1 MTNMFSNASSDLAG
15 SEKEKD
21 VLGGRAPLPTDV
33 YDGKIV
39 VAYITTSTGGARAFN
54 FVIEAGGK
62 TIRETIYVTNK
73 QGQVVYVKEGK
84 KYPLPGYS
92 LVNALTKLTVG
103 KEIPQLTFENKLV
116 KIYNFELK
124 KDVATD
130 VPVAVELSGEAV
142 SIGIELIRENK
153 QQKDQAGNYVD
164 TAEIREINSITRV
177 FHTKTGQTAS
187 EYDAQAP
194 AEFKAMWLK
203 EFKGKIRDKT
213 NKNLTPATTAASTTS
228 APTTNSGGGKP
239 SLFGS

>member
-1 MTNMFSNASSDLAG
+1 MSNIFSNAANDLAG

-21 VLGGRAPLPTDV
+21 ILGGRSFLPTDA

-54 FVIEAGGK
+54 FVIDINGK
-62 TIRETIYVTNK
+62 LVRETIYVTNK
-73 QGQVVYVKEGK
+73 QGQVVYVKDGK

-92 LVNALTKLTVG
+92 LVNAITKLTIG

-116 KIYNFELK
+116 KIWNFELK
-124 KDVATD
+124 KDVATE
-130 VPVAVELSGEAV
+130 VPVAVELVGEAV
-142 SIGIELIRENK
+142 NLGIEQVRENK

-164 TAEIREINSITRV
+164 TAEIRESNSITRV
-177 FHTKTGQTAS
+177 FHTKTGQTAA

-194 AEFKAMWLK
+194 AEFKALWLK

-213 NKNLTPATTAASTTS
+213 NKNLTPATAAASTGGAS
-228 APTTNSGGGKP
+228 ASTTGAAKS
-239 SLFGS
+239 SLFG

>member
-1 MTNMFSNASSDLAG
+1 MTNMFSNASNDLAG

-21 VLGGRAPLPTDV
+21 ILGGRSPLPTDV

-73 QGQVVYVKEGK
+73 QGGVTYVKDGK

-92 LVNALTKLTVG
+92 LVNALTKLTIG

-124 KDVATD
+124 KDVPTE
-130 VPVAVELSGEAV
+130 VPVAVELTGEAV
-142 SIGIELIRENK
+142 SLGIELIRKNK
-153 QQKDQAGNYVD
+153 QAKDQAGNYVD
-164 TAEIREINSITRV
+164 TAEIVELNSITRV
-177 FHTKTGQTAS
+177 FHVKTGQTAA
-187 EYDAQAP
+187 EYDAQGP
-194 AEFKAMWLK
+194 AEFKGLWLK
-203 EFKGKIRDKT
+203 EFKGKVRDKT
-213 NKNLTPATTAASTTS
+213 NKSLTPATTAT
-228 APTTNSGGGKP
+228 APGNGGGAAKS
-239 SLFGS
+239 SLFG